1 MRPLFGRRVLVPE
14 VIQTSTVDCGPA
26 ALSSLLGGFGIWA
39 SFGRLRE
46 ACQTTLD
53 GTSID
58 AIETI
63 AGQLGLAAE
72 QVLLPI
78 DHLLLCSSE
87 VLPAIA
93 VTDTPNGTMH
103 FVVIWRRVG
112 RWVQVMDPA
121 CGRRWLPM
129 SALARQLH
137 VHTMPVPADAW
148 REWAS
153 GQSNL
158 DALHRRAEE
167 LGIGRRH
174 ISRLLRQG
182 VADPSWRTLAILDAT
197 IRMVANLVEGKG
209 VKRGR
214 EAQRLTDTLVARAL
228 RDGLETVIPNPF
240 RSAQVLPGDDNLLLV
255 TGAVLLA
262 ARGRQAEP
270 TSFDLSERE
279 SRAILADEAP
289 KPLRT
294 LVTTVLAEGRSR
306 PTVLAAVLIAAAGL
320 VMVEALLMRGL
331 LSLVGILSLDVQR
344 LAAIAG
350 LVTFFAALV
359 LLDLPTQG
367 ELLRLG
373 RALEL
378 RLRVVFLRKVR
389 TLGLLYFQSR
399 PTSDMAERCHRLH
412 TLRQFP
418 PAVAQTIRAL
428 SVLTATLLGL
438 LWLAP
443 SASFLVL
450 PLLTLALVVP
460 LILQPILNE
469 RDLRL
474 RTQAGAL
481 TRFYLDALLGVTPI
495 RSHSATRAVHVEHES
510 MLVEWWRTGHQLLR
524 TNLWIGGLQGAIA
537 IVLALTLI
545 AHYLHREGEHS
556 HVLLLAFWAMAL
568 PTLAQGF
575 VRSLQVFPAYR
586 SSSLRLLDP
595 LGAPDDMASS
605 AAVAA
610 PAIAPSG
617 VEIRMRGV
625 RARAGGHIV
634 LDDINLD
641 IAAGDHVAIV
651 GRSGSGKSS
660 LVGLLLGWRR
670 HTDGSLLVDGAAL
683 DVRSLREQTA
693 WLDPT
698 LQLWNDTL
706 FHNIIY
712 GARADGAA
720 HMGEVL
726 ATSDLRTLAERLPEG
741 MQTRL
746 GENGA
751 LASGGEGQRIRFART
766 LMRPDARLV
775 VLDEPFRGLDRGARR
790 QCLDRA
796 RAAWRDATLLCITHD
811 VSETREFLS
820 VIVIEDG
827 RVVEY
832 DSPERLAA
840 DPKSR
845 YRAMLDAEEEL
856 MAELWSHPAW
866 KRWQLKHGA
875 VDSKPH
881 QPALRIVAEA
891 APEM

>member
-1 MRPLFGRRVLVPE
+1 MRPLFGRSVLIPE

-58 AIETI
+58 AIENI

-72 QVLLPI
+72 QVMLPI
-78 DHLLLCSSE
+78 DHLLSCGSD

-103 FVVIWRRVG
+103 FVVIWRRFG

-121 CGRRWLPM
+121 SGRRWLPI
-129 SALARQLH
+129 STLARQLH
-137 VHTMPVPADAW
+137 VHAMPIPADTW
-148 REWAS
+148 REWAG

-158 DALHRRAEE
+158 NALRRRAEE
-167 LGIGRRH
+167 LGITRRH
-174 ISRLLRQG
+174 IARLLRQG
-182 VADPSWRTLAILDAT
+182 VADPTWRTLAILDAT
-197 IRMVANLVEGKG
+197 IRMVANLVEGNG
-209 VKRGR
+209 VRRRR
-214 EAQRLTDTLVARAL
+214 EAQRLTDALVRRAL
-228 RDGLETVIPNPF
+228 QDGLEAVIPNPF
-240 RSAQVLPGDDNLLLV
+240 RSAQSLPGDDDLLLV
-255 TGAVLLA
+255 TGAVLLV

-270 TSFDLSERE
+270 TGFELAEPE
-279 SRAILADEAP
+279 HRAILADEAP
-289 KPLRT
+289 KPLRA
-294 LVTTVLAEGRSR
+294 LVTTMLAEGRSR
-306 PTVLAAVLIAAAGL
+306 PTVLAAVLMAAAGL

-331 LSLVGILSLDVQR
+331 LSLVGVLSLDIQR
-344 LAAIAG
+344 LVAIAG
-350 LVTFFAALV
+350 LVAFFAALA
-359 LLDLPTQG
+359 LLDLPTQA

-378 RLRVVFLRKVR
+378 RLRVAFLRKVR
-389 TLGLLYFQSR
+389 TLGLHYFQSR

-418 PAVAQTIRAL
+418 SAVAQTIRAL

-443 SASFLVL
+443 SAAFLAL

-460 LILQPILNE
+460 LMLQPILNE
-469 RDLRL
+469 RDLRF
-474 RTQAGAL
+474 RTQAGAQ
-481 TRFYLDALLGVTPI
+481 TRFYLDALLGITPI

-524 TNLWIGGLQGAIA
+524 TNLWISGLQGAIA
-537 IVLALTLI
+537 IVLGLTLI
-545 AHYLHREGEHS
+545 AHYLHREGEQS
-556 HVLLLAFWAMAL
+556 HILLLAFWAMGL
-568 PTLAQGF
+568 PALAQGF
-575 VRSLQVFPAYR
+575 VKSLQVFPAYR

-595 LGAPDDMASS
+595 LGAPDDLAPST
-605 AAVAA
+605 AVAA
-610 PAIAPSG
+610 PAMTRSG
-617 VEIRMRGV
+617 AEIKMRRV
-625 RARAGGHIV
+625 RAHAGGHIV
-634 LDDINLD
+634 LNDISLD

-651 GRSGSGKSS
+651 GPSGSGKSS

-670 HTDGSLLVDGAAL
+670 HTEGSLLVDGVAL
-683 DVRSLREQTA
+683 DVRRLREQTA

-706 FHNIIY
+706 FHNIVY
-712 GARADGAA
+712 GARADGSA

-726 ATSDLRTLAERLPEG
+726 ATSDLRSLAERLPEG

-746 GENGA
+746 GENGT

-775 VLDEPFRGLDRGARR
+775 ILDEPFRGLDRGARR

-796 RAAWRDATLLCITHD
+796 RATWRDATLLCVTHD
-811 VSETREFLS
+811 VSETQAFPS

-827 RVVEY
+827 RVVEHG
-832 DSPERLAA
+832 SPATLSAN
-840 DPKSR
+840 PKSR
-845 YRAMLDAEEEL
+845 YRAMLDAEEQL
-856 MAELWSHPAW
+856 MAELWGHPAW
-866 KRWQLKHGA
+866 TRWQIKRGV
-875 VDSKPH
+875 VDVKPH
-881 QPALRIVAEA
+881 QPTLRFVAEA
-891 APEM
+891 APGM